1 MELLMKTFKSFIVEK
16 KKATITKKES
26 YRGRTTADV
35 EYNVH
40 DENGRH
46 IRTTK
51 TKKEAKMWKDIA
63 HLNSLS
69 DNDVADLFA
78 KEFANIK

>member
-1 MELLMKTFKSFIVEK
+1 MKSFKHFIVEQK
-16 KKATITKKES
+16 QAKITKKES

-35 EYNVH
+35 EYQVH

-51 TKKEAKMWKDIA
+51 TKKEAKMWKDM
-63 HLNSLS
+63 HELS
-69 DNDVADLFA
+69 
-78 KEFANIK
+78 KEQMHDKYPELRPK

>member
-1 MELLMKTFKSFIVEK
+1 VKSFKTFITEE

-51 TKKEAKMWKDIA
+51 TKKEAKMWKDM
-63 HLNSLS
+63 HELS
-69 DNDVADLFA
+69 
-78 KEFANIK
+78 KEEMHKKYPELRPK

>member
-1 MELLMKTFKSFIVEK
+1 MKTFKSFIVEE

-40 DENGRH
+40 DENGRL

-51 TKKEAKMWKDIA
+51 TKREAKCGKICMNCRKRKCI
-63 HLNSLS
+63 
-69 DNDVADLFA
+69 
-78 KEFANIK
+78 KNIPS

>member
-1 MELLMKTFKSFIVEK
+1 MKSFKSFIVEQ

-35 EYNVH
+35 EYLVH
-40 DENGRH
+40 DETGRH

-51 TKKEAKMWKDIA
+51 TKIEAKIWKDM
-63 HLNSLS
+63 HELS
-69 DNDVADLFA
+69 
-78 KEFANIK
+78 KEQMHDKYPELRPK

>member
-1 MELLMKTFKSFIVEK
+1 VKSFKSFIVEE

-40 DENGRH
+40 DEKGNH

-51 TKKEAKMWKDIA
+51 TKKEAKVWADM
-63 HLNSLS
+63 HELS
-69 DNDVADLFA
+69 
-78 KEFANIK
+78 KEEMYKKYPELRPK

>member
-1 MELLMKTFKSFIVEK
+1 VKSFKSFIVEQ

-35 EYNVH
+35 EYHVR

-51 TKKEAKMWKDIA
+51 TKKEAKLWADMHELPKDEM
-63 HLNSLS
+63 HKKYPELRP
-69 DNDVADLFA
+69 
-78 KEFANIK
+78 K

>member
-1 MELLMKTFKSFIVEK
+1 MKSFKSFIVEE
-16 KKATITKKES
+16 KKAKITKKES

-35 EYNVH
+35 EYQVH

-51 TKKEAKMWKDIA
+51 TKKEAKLWADM
-63 HLNSLS
+63 HELS
-69 DNDVADLFA
+69 
-78 KEFANIK
+78 KEQMHVKYPELRPK

>member
-1 MELLMKTFKSFIVEK
+1 MKSFKSFIVEE

-51 TKKEAKMWKDIA
+51 TKKEAKLWKDM
-63 HLNSLS
+63 HELS
-69 DNDVADLFA
+69 KEQIHA
-78 KEFANIK
+78 KYPELRPK

>member
-1 MELLMKTFKSFIVEK
+1 MKTFFEYLVEQ

-35 EYNVH
+35 EYQVH
-40 DENGRH
+40 DEAGRH

-51 TKKEAKMWKDIA
+51 TKKEARVWADM
-63 HLNSLS
+63 HELS
-69 DNDVADLFA
+69 RDEMYKKYPEL
-78 KEFANIK
+78 KPK

>member
-1 MELLMKTFKSFIVEK
+1 M
-16 KKATITKKES
+16 

-35 EYNVH
+35 EYQVH

-51 TKKEAKMWKDIA
+51 TKKEAKLWKDM
-63 HLNSLS
+63 HELP
-69 DNDVADLFA
+69 
-78 KEFANIK
+78 KEEMHKKYPELRPK

>member
-1 MELLMKTFKSFIVEK
+1 MKTFKAFIVEE

-51 TKKEAKMWKDIA
+51 TIMP
-63 HLNSLS
+63 
-69 DNDVADLFA
+69 
-78 KEFANIK
+78 

>member
-1 MELLMKTFKSFIVEK
+1 MKSFKSFIVEE

-46 IRTTK
+46 IRTKK
-51 TKKEAKMWKDIA
+51 TKKEATLWADM
-63 HLNSLS
+63 HELS
-69 DNDVADLFA
+69 KEQMHA
-78 KEFANIK
+78 KYPELRPK

>member
-1 MELLMKTFKSFIVEK
+1 MKTFFKYIAEQ

-26 YRGRTTADV
+26 FRGRTTADV
-35 EYNVH
+35 EYRVH

-51 TKKEAKMWKDIA
+51 TKKEARIWADM
-63 HLNSLS
+63 HELS
-69 DNDVADLFA
+69 TDDMHKKYPEL
-78 KEFANIK
+78 KPK

>member
-1 MELLMKTFKSFIVEK
+1 MELLMKS
-16 KKATITKKES
+16 
-26 YRGRTTADV
+26 RTTADV

-51 TKKEAKMWKDIA
+51 TKKEAKMWKDM
-63 HLNSLS
+63 HELS
-69 DNDVADLFA
+69 
-78 KEFANIK
+78 KEEMHKKYPELKPK

>member
-1 MELLMKTFKSFIVEK
+1 MKTFKSFIVEE

-40 DENGRH
+40 DE
-46 IRTTK
+46 
-51 TKKEAKMWKDIA
+51 KEAKMWKDM
-63 HLNSLS
+63 HELS
-69 DNDVADLFA
+69 REEMHKKYPEL
-78 KEFANIK
+78 KPK

>member
-1 MELLMKTFKSFIVEK
+1 MKSFKHFIVEQ

-35 EYNVH
+35 EYQLH
-40 DENGRH
+40 DETGRH

-51 TKKEAKMWKDIA
+51 TKKEAKLWKDM
-63 HLNSLS
+63 HELS
-69 DNDVADLFA
+69 
-78 KEFANIK
+78 KEQMHDKYPELRPK

>member
-1 MELLMKTFKSFIVEK
+1 MKSFKYFIVEQ

-35 EYNVH
+35 EYQVH
-40 DENGRH
+40 DETGRH

-51 TKKEAKMWKDIA
+51 TKKEAKIWKDM
-63 HLNSLS
+63 HELS
-69 DNDVADLFA
+69 
-78 KEFANIK
+78 KEQMHDKYPELRPK

>member
-1 MELLMKTFKSFIVEK
+1 MKTFFEYLVEQ

-35 EYNVH
+35 EYQVH

-51 TKKEAKMWKDIA
+51 TKKEARMWADM
-63 HLNSLS
+63 HELS
-69 DNDVADLFA
+69 IDAMYKKYPEL
-78 KEFANIK
+78 KPK

>member
-1 MELLMKTFKSFIVEK
+1 MELLMKTFKSFIVEE

-40 DENGRH
+40 DGNGRL

-51 TKKEAKMWKDIA
+51 TKREAKMWKDM
-63 HLNSLS
+63 HELS
-69 DNDVADLFA
+69 REEMHKKYPEL
-78 KEFANIK
+78 KPK